1 MNCPLCHE
9 PLAPGERWCDVC
21 GTPAAA
27 PPCPHCGGDVA
38 VAERFCP
45 HCGRPQPTPPPG
57 AHGGVAGGVAPLS
70 ITISSGPAAAGGL
83 GRPGVPGDLGP
94 ARARPA
100 AALPAPPAAPPAA
113 GVTAR
118 PPVPASR
125 PVASAHRWRGGLLG
139 LLVLGLGGGAYALF
153 GPRPEAPAV
162 SATPVSTSRLWVTPA
177 RPLPPRAAPGAPA
190 SPPAEQ
196 PPGLEASQVALAPAA
211 SPPDAAPPPA
221 PVTPAAPAATPP
233 TAAPP
238 REAPPAAPPAVTPPS
253 PVAARP
259 AAVVPAPTPA
269 QLATA
274 RRVRMVL
281 RHARAAAPAPVA
293 PPAPADTAPAAPPPP
308 PPRAAPPAPPRPEPP
323 RTREI
328 LARNLVRAA
337 VTANNPAWDTLLAQL
352 RDRRVPVTSAQT
364 REARR
369 LLDTAPQ
376 AATVAQGV
384 ERLRAAFAQ
393 HPGEPAIAAALVAA
407 LQAQQQGAAAET
419 VAMEALGHEPER
431 WENWVTLAQTA
442 AMRDQPAVAL
452 AAYRAALRVA
462 DAPRMVVAR
471 LEALVADRGV
481 DGRVQATAREALAWQ
496 TRAP

>member
-83 GRPGVPGDLGP
+83 GWPGVPGDLGP

-100 AALPAPPAAPPAA
+100 AALPAPPAA
-113 GVTAR
+113 GVAAR

-125 PVASAHRWRGGLLG
+125 PAAGAHRWRVVWLG

-238 REAPPAAPPAVTPPS
+238 REAPPAAPPAPPAVTPPP

-442 AMRDQPAVAL
+442 AMRDQPAEAL

-481 DGRVQATAREALAWQ
+481 NGRVQATARDALAWQ

>member
-100 AALPAPPAAPPAA
+100 AALPAPPAA
-113 GVTAR
+113 GVAAR